1 MKKFLF
7 SFIIFAIS
15 FGAVA
20 QTARAINLGDSMLS
34 NTGNQAGYAAATQT
48 SFAEIL
54 GSVVKTALSFVG
66 VIFLILMVYAGY
78 LWMTARGDE
87 GQIEKAETIIR
98 SSIIGIVIATAAY
111 SITAFVLP
119 AILSRT
125 AGTNTTTQTTPS
137 VSQTSTSGTCS
148 YSTGS
153 LTGPTS
159 GSQTNVTHDACT
171 ATCNSLGV
179 PNGSCN
185 WTANPS

>member
-7 SFIIFAIS
+7 SFVIFAIS

-125 AGTNTTTQTTPS
+125 AGTPTSSTPVDQTVPVTDHSGRGTCVYNTGNTIGI
-137 VSQTSTSGTCS
+137 TSGTTVNETYDTCM
-148 YSTGS
+148 
-153 LTGPTS
+153 
-159 GSQTNVTHDACT
+159 ARCT
-171 ATCNSLGV
+171 TPNATCQ
-179 PNGSCN
+179 
-185 WTANPS
+185 WTHNP